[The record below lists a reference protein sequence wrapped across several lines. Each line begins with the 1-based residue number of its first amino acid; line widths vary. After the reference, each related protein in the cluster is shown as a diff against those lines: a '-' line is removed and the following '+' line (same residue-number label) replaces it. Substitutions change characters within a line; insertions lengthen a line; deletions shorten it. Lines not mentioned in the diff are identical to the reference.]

1 MDSGNDEL
9 KKPPFLKRLRY
20 SLKRSFSSRKLL
32 NYEMEVKCKY
42 SPDTMIIRFFAARKP
57 IFVDILIPDDTSAR
71 VTGVKFLFKDGAE
84 SERKDGEY
92 LETYPKTQIRIYSP
106 AIADTRQIEVLFKNL
121 PDRFNY
127 KVRVFVE
134 NENNFD
140 LILINEAVQLFRIGR
155 YDGALEQSLEYDN
168 TYGKNPYV
176 QLMIAQIYDKQKR
189 PERGQEYALKAAANG
204 LETEGL
210 NIYREL
216 AAGNAFTGKDD
227 ILSLKERGAEWEVPS
242 HYGAIVLSKDQ
253 QYILGL
259 DGWFLKKHREILQIK
274 RPVAARMLTSLDFN
288 FSNREKLLYTGCRII
303 TRDGRIKKLEFE
315 RFVVSDSKERNI
327 YIATEEEK
335 SGTWILPDLSV
346 GDIIEFNYDLFCQ
359 ENNKIEDSKP
369 HVFIITPLAHEFHP
383 TYQGSVAIHYPPK
396 YDIIHDIS
404 NKPDNLEYSE
414 SGENS
419 KKIKK
424 FRLLEYIP
432 EKNTDFYRENY
443 FRNPILACAAS
454 GYSWSEIAK
463 FVLNFNLG
471 DPDLDD
477 NLPQPLEQMLEGSR
491 DTFEKLRK
499 TFYWTR
505 DKLKYAAI
513 GSAVE
518 HIGKIGRAQAIVD
531 SGVADCK
538 DKAYLLNQIC
548 RKLGLTAEFIAV
560 SSRYGIIFEN
570 LPSDQF
576 DHVFVRIRLNDDWL
590 YLDASNRLAVFGS
603 RPANFQSM
611 KMLVLNSGKPVETMA
626 SELPEKNRLVITETL
641 DQIDSGW
648 LSGTFHIHADGNIA
662 RIIDENW
669 KWYSINTIDQLRSAQ
684 TILKGFMPGMLLVSC
699 DRICNTSMTDIFEAV
714 GTHRRCQLG
723 IFKSRRVG
731 ILDWRV
737 PTLPIDYWR
746 NLSFDKFFVFYQP
759 SQIEFNLVFMD
770 NLADQIEEFSGTGNF
785 ENEICSISENVNRDK
800 DRLLIS
806 KKFIIKKKFIEQA
819 DIHLLPEAMEQL
831 EKTLQFAITFK
842 VP

>member
-1 MDSGNDEL
+1 
-9 KKPPFLKRLRY
+9 
-20 SLKRSFSSRKLL
+20 
-32 NYEMEVKCKY
+32 
-42 SPDTMIIRFFAARKP
+42 
-57 IFVDILIPDDTSAR
+57 
-71 VTGVKFLFKDGAE
+71 
-84 SERKDGEY
+84 
-92 LETYPKTQIRIYSP
+92 
-106 AIADTRQIEVLFKNL
+106 
-121 PDRFNY
+121 
-127 KVRVFVE
+127 
-134 NENNFD
+134 
-140 LILINEAVQLFRIGR
+140 
-155 YDGALEQSLEYDN
+155 
-168 TYGKNPYV
+168 
-176 QLMIAQIYDKQKR
+176 
-189 PERGQEYALKAAANG
+189 
-204 LETEGL
+204 
-210 NIYREL
+210 
-216 AAGNAFTGKDD
+216 
-227 ILSLKERGAEWEVPS
+227 
-242 HYGAIVLSKDQ
+242 
-253 QYILGL
+253 
-259 DGWFLKKHREILQIK
+259 
-274 RPVAARMLTSLDFN
+274 
-288 FSNREKLLYTGCRII
+288 
-303 TRDGRIKKLEFE
+303 
-315 RFVVSDSKERNI
+315 
-327 YIATEEEK
+327 
-335 SGTWILPDLSV
+335 
-346 GDIIEFNYDLFCQ
+346 
-359 ENNKIEDSKP
+359 
-369 HVFIITPLAHEFHP
+369 
-383 TYQGSVAIHYPPK
+383 
-396 YDIIHDIS
+396 
-404 NKPDNLEYSE
+404 
-414 SGENS
+414 
-419 KKIKK
+419 
-424 FRLLEYIP
+424 
-432 EKNTDFYRENY
+432 
-443 FRNPILACAAS
+443 
-454 GYSWSEIAK
+454 
-463 FVLNFNLG
+463 
-471 DPDLDD
+471 
-477 NLPQPLEQMLEGSR
+477 
-491 DTFEKLRK
+491 
-499 TFYWTR
+499 
-505 DKLKYAAI
+505 
-513 GSAVE
+513 
-518 HIGKIGRAQAIVD
+518 
-531 SGVADCK
+531 
-538 DKAYLLNQIC
+538 
-548 RKLGLTAEFIAV
+548 V